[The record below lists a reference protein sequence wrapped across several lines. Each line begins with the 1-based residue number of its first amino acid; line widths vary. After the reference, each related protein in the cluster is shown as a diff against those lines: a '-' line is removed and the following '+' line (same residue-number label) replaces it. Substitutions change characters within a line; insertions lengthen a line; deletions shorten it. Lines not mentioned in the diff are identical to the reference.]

1 MGIQIGDG
9 SAGLFA
15 QRQVSQTAGRLG
27 RGLEQLSSALRINRA
42 SDDAA
47 GLAIAERLRTA
58 LRELDQESSNFQSG
72 ISLAQTAEGGLAAQ
86 GEIVGRVRELAVQAS
101 NGTLTDEQRAAINEE
116 AQQLVQQIDD
126 TAQNTEFN
134 ETGLLDGST
143 PSVNLD
149 AGGSV
154 QVNLEES
161 TAASIGITGVD
172 LSTQAG
178 ASAAI
183 EALDDAAQTI
193 STNRANLGAQQN
205 RLSSAIAQREVG
217 AQNAAEAESRIRD
230 LDIARA
236 TIEQTRD
243 QTLLQAGLSAIAQG
257 NIQRQTATTLLGG

>member
-1 MGIQIGDG
+1 
-9 SAGLFA
+9 
-15 QRQVSQTAGRLG
+15 LG
-27 RGLEQLSSALRINRA
+27 HGLEQLSSALRLNRA
-42 SDDAA
+42 ADDAA

-58 LRELDQESSNFQSG
+58 VRELEQESSNFQSG

-86 GEIVGRVRELAVQAS
+86 SDIVGRARELAVQAS
-101 NGTLTDEQRAAINEE
+101 NGTLTEEQRAVINEE

-126 TAQNTEFN
+126 TAHNTEFN

-143 PSVNLD
+143 PSINLD

-161 TAASIGITGVD
+161 TAASLGIAGVD

-178 ASAAI
+178 AAAAI

-205 RLSSAIAQREVG
+205 RLSSAIAQREIS
-217 AQNAAEAESRIRD
+217 AQNAIEAESRIRD

-257 NIQRQTATTLLGG
+257 NLQRQTATTLLGG